1 MEIITVTGG
10 GSESGDSYLDDN
22 TIAKDDLTSLSL
34 QPQVFHQVTLF
45 VKFFNI
51 SCMLKLLYWVVKRPI
66 SSETSQDKKKI
77 TSRFYFFHIYIFLNL
92 LQVNITSKTGKIM
105 TEDRA

>member
-1 MEIITVTGG
+1 MTGG

-51 SCMLKLLYWVVKRPI
+51 SCMLKLLY
-66 SSETSQDKKKI
+66 
-77 TSRFYFFHIYIFLNL
+77 
-92 LQVNITSKTGKIM
+92 
-105 TEDRA
+105 